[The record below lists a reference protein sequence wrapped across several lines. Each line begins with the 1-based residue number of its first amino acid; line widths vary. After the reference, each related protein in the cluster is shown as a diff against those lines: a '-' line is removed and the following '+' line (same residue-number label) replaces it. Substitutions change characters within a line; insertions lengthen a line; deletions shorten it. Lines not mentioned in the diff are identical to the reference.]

1 MGRYTGREPDMN
13 RRKFLAFLGMS
24 PVAVPMAAQ
33 ATATGTLR
41 LPLSARFK
49 VYRQMVLKG
58 LMSRD
63 DVRRLED
70 LPTQFEAILPL
81 QRDAA
86 ISGVT
91 TIRAQMTD
99 ESMSFLR
106 DVQESVQRAESVLE
120 KTNLSWLSERSK
132 TVDGV
137 EFVNGYPSPMGD
149 DADTE
154 AKSIVA
160 EGAAESAATGSMRNQ
175 A

>member
-1 MGRYTGREPDMN
+1 MD
-13 RRKFLAFLGMS
+13 RRGFLKFLGLSPIAI
-24 PVAVPMAAQ
+24 PVAAKELAVSQFAVGGVLR
-33 ATATGTLR
+33 TTKFRTLHG
-41 LPLSARFK
+41 AGN
-49 VYRQMVLKG
+49 G
-58 LMSRD
+58 LIS
-63 DVRRLED
+63 ESG
-70 LPTQFEAILPL
+70 FEAILPL
-81 QRDAA
+81 RLDQAVP
-86 ISGVT
+86 GVT

-137 EFVNGYPSPMGD
+137 EFVNGYPPPMGD

-175 A
+175 T

>member
-1 MGRYTGREPDMN
+1 MN

-41 LPLSARFK
+41 LPLSVRFK

-81 QRDAA
+81 QRDAV
-86 ISGVT
+86 INGVT
-91 TIRAQMTD
+91 TIRARMTD
-99 ESMSFLR
+99 ESISR
-106 DVQESVQRAESVLE
+106 IRQVQESVRRAESLLG
-120 KTNLSWLSERSK
+120 KARLPGFCGLSN
-132 TVDGV
+132 DDADV
-137 EFVNGYPSPMGD
+137 EFINGYPHPNQ
-149 DADTE
+149 DAKTSE
-154 AKSIVA
+154 ADRTDMVAA
-160 EGAAESAATGSMRNQ
+160 EGDEIDLLIDGMEEAS
-175 A
+175 

>member
-1 MGRYTGREPDMN
+1 MD
-13 RRKFLAFLGMS
+13 RRGFLKFLGLSPIAI
-24 PVAVPMAAQ
+24 PVAAKELAVSQFAIGRFIKTVRFVPGDWM
-33 ATATGTLR
+33 
-41 LPLSARFK
+41 PLSVGDAG
-49 VYRQMVLKG
+49 V
-58 LMSRD
+58 
-63 DVRRLED
+63 
-70 LPTQFEAILPL
+70 EAILPL